1 MVEAGHDVYF
11 ASNRGTEYA
20 TGHTTLDFK
29 AADES
34 AYWNFSWGDFPADIL
49 ASAEAMYNNA
59 KLTNGS
65 AAAVKGYYIGYSQG
79 TIQMLAALATIENDL
94 D

>member
-20 TGHTTLDFK
+20 TGHTTLDYLV
-29 AADES
+29 DEKE
-34 AYWNFSWGDFPADIL
+34 YWNFSWGEFPQDIL
-49 ASAEAMYNNA
+49 ASAEVMYNSANA
-59 KLTNGS
+59 G
-65 AAAVKGYYIGYSQG
+65 KGYYIGYSQG
-79 TIQMLAALATIENDL
+79 TIQMLAALATIENEL